1 MLSFLLRPGRITKY
15 SSSWR
20 GVNTLLRLYRRI
32 IPEDLLL
39 RIKDI
44 DGSLIFDVNVRGNM
58 GLYLWHYPE
67 LFEKEERELFCSS
80 IHPGCTVLD
89 VGANIG
95 FYTLLAAKRG
105 AQVFAIEADP
115 FNAAMLRHHVK
126 INNLSQRVT
135 VFEIAATDAT
145 KAIPLYRHPFN
156 LGESNIVAKGQHS
169 GMIEGRTIDSLELP
183 AIDICKMDIEGA
195 ELMALHG
202 MKQTMKRSPQ
212 MKLFV
217 EYAQHL
223 GAGEELL
230 GFLRANFSSVQA
242 IDQHETAAPGEIP
255 EFCNLLALR

>member
-1 MLSFLLRPGRITKY
+1 MISDFLSAFLRLGRVTRLT
-15 SSSWR
+15 SSWKGYHR
-20 GVNTLLRLYRRI
+20 LKRLYRRVL
-32 IPEDLLL
+32 PADLTV
-39 RIKDI
+39 RIANFDR
-44 DGSLIFDVNVRGNM
+44 DLTLDVNLWHETGFC
-58 GLYLWHYPE
+58 LWHYPE
-67 LFEKEERELFCSS
+67 LYEKEAREVFCSA
-80 IHPGCTVLD
+80 IRPGCTVLD

-126 INNLSQRVT
+126 INNLSERVT
-135 VFEIAATDAT
+135 VFEIAATDAAKT
-145 KAIPLYRHPFN
+145 IPLYRHPFN

-183 AIDICKMDIEGA
+183 PINICKMDIEGA

-202 MKQTMKRSPQ
+202 MKQTMDRSPQ

-230 GFLRANFSSVQA
+230 EFLRANFSSVQA
-242 IDQHETAAPGEIP
+242 ID
-255 EFCNLLALR
+255 